1 MEKRAI
7 HVTLLLSKTEYEE
20 MKNQM
25 KFLEISSNN
34 KLLRSYIYDGLC
46 FKVDYGGIYEVA
58 TQISRIGNNINQIA
72 KIANETRSIL
82 PSQIDDV
89 KEDLEKIEK
98 IIDSE
103 IKRSAKLIKYRDWR
117 RSSIT
122 DNIEKAGDS
131 NGCDED
137 NKD

>member
-1 MEKRAI
+1 M
-7 HVTLLLSKTEYEE
+7 
-20 MKNQM
+20 
-25 KFLEISSNN
+25 
-34 KLLRSYIYDGLC
+34 
-46 FKVDYGGIYEVA
+46 DYGGLYEVA

-72 KIANETRSIL
+72 KITNETRSIL

-103 IKRSAKLIKYRDWR
+103 IKKNAKLIKYRDWR

>member
-1 MEKRAI
+1 MEKRDI

-46 FKVDYGGIYEVA
+46 FKVDYGGLYEVA

-98 IIDSE
+98 IVDSE

-117 RSSIT
+117 RSYIT
-122 DNIEKAGDS
+122 DNIEKAGNTDGS
-131 NGCDED
+131 NED